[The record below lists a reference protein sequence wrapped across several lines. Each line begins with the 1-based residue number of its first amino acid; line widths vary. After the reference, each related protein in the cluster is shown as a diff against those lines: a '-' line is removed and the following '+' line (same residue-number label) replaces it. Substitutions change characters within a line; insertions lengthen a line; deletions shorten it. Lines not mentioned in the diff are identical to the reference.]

1 MASGQEAGS
10 WKHQVSFRLNLC
22 SSTCCIPSPMDTK
35 PYKALWK
42 LSCPTRVNIII
53 WVMIFRALNCSKSLQ
68 SKLPSHS
75 LLPSICHMCLE
86 DNEDCQHLCFVSSF
100 SKKIWRKLLSLFNL
114 QWVWCNDFKANV
126 IQILVG
132 PSLKSHPRL
141 LWIDGVKVILL
152 EIWFERNR
160 AFFTSHS
167 LGLLDMR
174 LPTSELLHV
183 LPFQIIY

>member
-10 WKHQVSFRLNLC
+10 RKHQVSFRLNIC

-114 QWVWCNDFKANV
+114 QWVWCNNFKANV

-132 PSLKSHPRL
+132 PSLKSHPHL
-141 LWIDGVKVILL
+141 LWIDGVQSHP
-152 EIWFERNR
+152 FRN
-160 AFFTSHS
+160 
-167 LGLLDMR
+167 L
-174 LPTSELLHV
+174 V
-183 LPFQIIY
+183 